1 MDNRASSMSFTQ
13 FETGIQNIGGR
24 QNFLMRLK
32 SLQIADID
40 FDQQRVP
47 LMSLSPVTTSE
58 TVSRLFALSTE
69 DIFNF
74 CLYFSRHSDE
84 QTTSEMWLRLQDMNI
99 QLKRKPSM
107 DVQERFEMPDIQ
119 KIVQQMVAYFD
130 SKREEIFSKI
140 KTIQEKGS
148 SWDLQKGLNQV
159 KFDLRW
165 ELEMGDC
172 EVAVMDAESTQSRGV
187 LRISNASQTKNMIDK
202 FVETE
207 NRLLN
212 TNIQLAQV
220 MSQGEVE
227 RDELRRKIKE
237 LEDRVQKVIVDKD
250 ISIAQCKKYAEDMEQ
265 NFVNT
270 KMKMAQLQMDNDNFQ
285 YEVFQLKN
293 HPKQ

>member
-237 LEDRVQKVIVDKD
+237 LEDRIQKVIVDKD
-250 ISIAQCKKYAEDMEQ
+250 INIAQCKKYAEDMEQ